1 MPQRRSTLALFHHPV
16 FRTLWLATLVSNL
29 GGLIQ
34 GVGAG
39 WLMATISPSQ
49 DMVALVQAST
59 TLPVMIF
66 SLASGALADNF
77 DRRRIMLAAQLFMLA
92 VSVLL
97 AFLAFAGHITPWL
110 LLTFTFLIGCGT
122 ALHNPSWQASVGDI
136 VPREDVAAAISL
148 NSMSFNLMRSIGPAI
163 GGGIVATAGAA
174 AAFAFNAFSYVA
186 LIGALVS
193 WKPEPR
199 PRGLPREHFGSA
211 VMAGVR
217 YVSMSPNLI
226 KVMIR
231 GFLFGAFAIS
241 VLALLPV
248 ITRDIIGGGAFVYGV
263 LLGCFGFGAIFGA
276 LGNARIREIFANE
289 TIVRFSFA
297 GFAACIGVLAVSR
310 SILLDCLVLLPAG
323 ACWVMALSL
332 FNVTVQLSTPRW
344 VVGRALAIYQTATF
358 GGMALGSW
366 IWGLISEG
374 YGPETAL
381 VIASMAMIGGV
392 LIGIRQP
399 LPPFN
404 DLNLDPLNRFS
415 EPELSLDLRS
425 RSGPIM
431 IMVDYQID
439 HKDIPAFLAAMS
451 DRRRIRLRDGA
462 QQWALLRDLENPNI
476 WTETYHVPTWVEYIR
491 HNQRRTQADAD
502 VAERLLALHRG
513 TEKPRV
519 HRMIERQTVPLKD
532 DTPLKQQHPHH
543 HHPEIP

>member
-1 MPQRRSTLALFHHPV
+1 MPQRRPTLALFRHPV
-16 FRTLWLATLVSNL
+16 FRALWLATLVSNL

-77 DRRRIMLAAQLFMLA
+77 DRRRIMLAAQLFMLV

-97 AFLAFAGHITPWL
+97 AFAAFAGLITPWL
-110 LLTFTFLIGCGT
+110 LLCFTFLIGCGT

-136 VPREDVAAAISL
+136 VPREDVPAAISL
-148 NSMSFNLMRSIGPAI
+148 NSMSFNLMRSIGPAF
-163 GGGIVATAGAA
+163 GGAIVAAAGAA
-174 AAFAFNAFSYVA
+174 VAFAFNAVSYLA
-186 LIGALVS
+186 LIGAIWL

-199 PRGLPREHFGSA
+199 PKGLPREHFGSA
-211 VMAGVR
+211 VIAGLR
-217 YVSMSPNLI
+217 YVSMSPNLM
-226 KVMIR
+226 KVMFR
-231 GFLFGAFAIS
+231 GFLFGTFAIS

-248 ITRDIIGGGAFVYGV
+248 ITRDMLDGGAFSYGV
-263 LLGCFGFGAIFGA
+263 LLGCFGLGAIGGA
-276 LGNARIREIFANE
+276 LANGRVREVLANE
-289 TIVRFSFA
+289 TIVRFAFA
-297 GFAACIGVLAVSR
+297 GFAACLGVLAVSR
-310 SILLDCLVLLPAG
+310 SIWLDCLVLLPAG

-344 VVGRALAIYQTATF
+344 VVGRALALYQTATF

-366 IWGLISEG
+366 IWGVISEG
-374 YGPETAL
+374 QGPETAL
-381 VIASMAMIGGV
+381 VLSSFAM
-392 LIGIRQP
+392 LIGLAVGLRQP

-415 EPELSLDLRS
+415 EPELSLDIRS

-431 IMVDYQID
+431 IMVDYQIAQED
-439 HKDIPAFLAAMS
+439 VPAFLAAMT

-462 QQWALLRDLENPNI
+462 QQWALLRDLESPDT

-491 HNQRRTQADAD
+491 HNQRRTQADAE
-502 VAERLLALHRG
+502 VTERLLTLHRG
-513 TEKPRV
+513 QEKPRV
-519 HRMIERQTVPLKD
+519 HRMIERQTVPRED
-532 DTPLKQQHPHH
+532 DMPLKPQHHD
-543 HHPEIP
+543 HHPIP

>member
-1 MPQRRSTLALFHHPV
+1 VPQRRPTLALFRHPV
-16 FRTLWLATLVSNL
+16 FRALWLATLVSNL

-97 AFLAFAGHITPWL
+97 AFAAFAGLITPWL
-110 LLTFTFLIGCGT
+110 LLCFTFLIGCGT

-136 VPREDVAAAISL
+136 VPREDVPAAISL
-148 NSMSFNLMRSIGPAI
+148 NSMSFNLMRSIGPAF
-163 GGGIVATAGAA
+163 GGAIVAAAGAA
-174 AAFAFNAFSYVA
+174 VAFAFNAVSYLA
-186 LIGALVS
+186 LIGAIWL

-199 PRGLPREHFGSA
+199 PKGLPREHFGSA
-211 VMAGVR
+211 VVAGLR
-217 YVSMSPNLI
+217 YVSMSPNLM
-226 KVMIR
+226 KVMFR
-231 GFLFGAFAIS
+231 GFLFGTFAIS

-248 ITRDIIGGGAFVYGV
+248 ITRDMLDGGAFSYGV
-263 LLGCFGFGAIFGA
+263 LLGCFGLGAICGA
-276 LGNARIREIFANE
+276 LANGRVREVLANE
-289 TIVRFSFA
+289 TIVRFAFA
-297 GFAACIGVLAVSR
+297 GFAACLGVLAVSR
-310 SILLDCLVLLPAG
+310 SIWLDCLVLLPAG

-344 VVGRALAIYQTATF
+344 VVGRALALYQTATF

-366 IWGLISEG
+366 IWGVISEG
-374 YGPETAL
+374 QGPETAL
-381 VIASMAMIGGV
+381 VLSSFAM
-392 LIGIRQP
+392 LIGLAVGLRQP

-415 EPELSLDLRS
+415 EPELSLDIRS

-431 IMVDYQID
+431 IMVDYQIAQED
-439 HKDIPAFLAAMS
+439 VPAFLAAMT

-462 QQWALLRDLENPNI
+462 QQWALLRDLESPDT

-491 HNQRRTQADAD
+491 HNQRRTQADAE
-502 VAERLLALHRG
+502 VTERLLTLHRG
-513 TEKPRV
+513 PEKPRV
-519 HRMIERQTVPLKD
+519 HRMIERQTVPRED
-532 DTPLKQQHPHH
+532 DMPLKPQHHD
-543 HHPEIP
+543 HHPIP